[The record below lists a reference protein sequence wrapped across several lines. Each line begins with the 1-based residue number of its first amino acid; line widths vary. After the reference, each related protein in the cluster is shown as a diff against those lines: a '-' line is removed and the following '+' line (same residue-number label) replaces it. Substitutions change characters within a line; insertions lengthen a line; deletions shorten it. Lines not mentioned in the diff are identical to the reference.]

1 MIRRRPKADAT
12 TRSKAMQIA
21 NVTGETRKIGG
32 RHANERLRLKGLIP
46 AIIYGHGEQ
55 PEPVSLSQHELEQAL
70 HHKQHVLNLGIGDA
84 KKQYFIKEVQYDH
97 LQKNPIHVDLMRV
110 DPNERI
116 KVRVKVELRG
126 TPAGIAVGGETLH
139 QIADLEIEC
148 KLLEIPD
155 TIRVKVDH
163 LNIGQSIHVKE
174 LELPPDVK
182 ALHHPE
188 EVVCAVRLKKIAEEV
203 TAAVPAEGAEA
214 AKGPEVIERGKKE
227 EEEAVEEKK

>member
-1 MIRRRPKADAT
+1 
-12 TRSKAMQIA
+12 MQIA
-21 NVTGETRKIGG
+21 NVTGEARKVGG
-32 RHANERLRLKGLIP
+32 RHANERLRKQGLIP
-46 AIIYGHGEQ
+46 AIVYGHGEQ
-55 PEPVSLSQHELEQAL
+55 PEPVSLSRHELEQAL
-70 HHKQHVLNLGIGDA
+70 HHKQHVLKLGLGGGD
-84 KKQYFIKEVQYDH
+84 KQYFIKEVQYDH

-116 KVRVKVELRG
+116 KVKVKVELRG
-126 TPAGIAVGGETLH
+126 TPAGLSVGGEILH
-139 QIADLEIEC
+139 QINDLEIEC
-148 KLLEIPD
+148 KLLEIPEA
-155 TIRVKVDH
+155 IRVKVDH

-203 TAAVPAEGAEA
+203 AAAAPIEGAEA

-227 EEEAVEEKK
+227 EEAAAEEKK